1 MFDRSSST
9 DPSPHGFAHTLADP
23 KADLTAAPPHV
34 AVIGAGVSGL
44 SCARQ
49 LQQAG
54 FAVTVFEQSDVVGG
68 RLATRRT
75 EIGGFDYGAQ
85 YCTARSA
92 AFTHELEDWQ
102 RASVIA
108 PWDGMLVAQP
118 ERRGAVRSDTLRRH
132 VGVPGM
138 SAIAS
143 HLAEG
148 MDVRLEQRINRLE
161 RLGSGTRAGWIL
173 KRAADPHDFEGLEIT
188 EGIYDVVVAAVPAAL
203 AVELLAPAQK
213 IGSAA
218 RQVLFAPCWSLMLGF
233 VQPVDA
239 PFDAAVIGG
248 PRLNWIARDSSK
260 PGRRAGERWVAHAG
274 PLWSEEHRTD
284 DPADVR
290 TKLVKAFMEAT
301 GGTIQPVY
309 AAVYR
314 WHWGMPTSSLSE
326 PFLWDS
332 KLRLGACGDWCGGA
346 SLEQAWLSGRALA
359 QEISGLRAAPI
370 LS

>member
-1 MFDRSSST
+1 M
-9 DPSPHGFAHTLADP
+9 
-23 KADLTAAPPHV
+23 TAAPPHV
-34 AVIGAGVSGL
+34 AIIGAGIAGL
-44 SCARQ
+44 SCARH
-49 LQQAG
+49 LQQMG
-54 FAVTVFEQSDVVGG
+54 FAVTVFEQANAVGG

-92 AFTHELEDWQ
+92 AFTRELEDWQ
-102 RASVIA
+102 RVGVIA
-108 PWDGMLVAQP
+108 PWDGMLVARP
-118 ERRGAVRSDTLRRH
+118 ERRETVRPDTLRRY

-138 SAIAS
+138 SAIAT

-148 MDVRLEQRINRLE
+148 IDVRLEQRINRLE

-173 KRAADPHDFEGLEIT
+173 KRAADLHDFEGLEIT
-188 EGIYDVVVAAVPAAL
+188 EGIYDVVVAAVPAES
-203 AVELLAPAQK
+203 AVELLAPAPK
-213 IGSAA
+213 IGAAA
-218 RQVLFAPCWSLMLGF
+218 RRVRFAPCWSLMLGF
-233 VQPVDA
+233 VQPIGA
-239 PFDAAVIGG
+239 SFDAAVIGG

-274 PLWSEEHRTD
+274 SLWSEEHQTD
-284 DPADVR
+284 DPEDVR

-314 WHWGMPTSSLSE
+314 WHWGMPTVPLPE

-332 KLRLGACGDWCGGA
+332 RLHLGACGDWCGGA
-346 SLEQAWLSGRALA
+346 SLEQAWLSGQALA
-359 QEISGLRAAPI
+359 QEISGIRAAPL